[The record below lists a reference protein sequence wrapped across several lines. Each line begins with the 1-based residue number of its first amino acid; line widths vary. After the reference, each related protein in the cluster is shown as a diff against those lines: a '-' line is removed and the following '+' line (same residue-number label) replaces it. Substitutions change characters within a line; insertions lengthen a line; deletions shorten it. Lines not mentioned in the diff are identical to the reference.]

1 MKYQTGSLLSLF
13 LLLIVTLPG
22 QAQERTVTGTVLD
35 SVSEEPVRDVTVQVQ
50 GTDLGTLTDPEGRFV
65 LRGVPSQPLSLVISQ
80 IGYQNREIRVPAD
93 QNSVTV
99 RLRRDYLQIEQ
110 LVVTGRATE
119 VRRENL
125 ANSVST
131 LNSEEINETPQQTL
145 NNALQGKVA
154 GALISKN
161 EGTPGG
167 GMQLRL
173 RGSNTINARS
183 TPLYVVDGV
192 LISNFSIG
200 DNRGVLV
207 DGGQGE
213 GEVPR
218 VADLAPGEIESIE
231 ILKGPSAAAI
241 YGSKAANGVVIIE
254 TKSGTAGEPLIQ
266 LSSRFG
272 FFDLLNTIDTRDFTS
287 VDEARD
293 VFGPLVEE
301 EPIASNIEQGGDFDN
316 QEQMASRNDL
326 SYDLSGNIRGGNAS
340 TNYYVSGSLKNDEG
354 IIENTGFERQ
364 SVRANIA
371 SGVGE
376 ALDFNV
382 NLNYIHTEQLRG
394 LTQNDN
400 NQTSYWMVFPN
411 VPDFFDL
418 GRRPDGSFPENP
430 FVGNG
435 SNPLQ
440 TASLLENEEDVQ
452 RFIAGVNGNLALLDT
467 ERQSLQLRV
476 NGGVDVFAQEN
487 SIFSPP
493 AIFFEDADGR
503 PGTALKTT
511 TNNVNANI
519 NVSGIWE
526 LQATDDIQL
535 TTSSGLQFET
545 RAPRFTRIVSRD
557 LVAGKPIVDAGTI
570 EQVVERREQ
579 VEDFGFF
586 LQEEM
591 LALDDRLLLTGAV
604 RFDQSSANSDD
615 DAIFIYPKA
624 SASYRIPGASG
635 FLDEVKF
642 RAAFGQTG
650 NQPVFGQEFT
660 NLDITGKIS
669 GIPFLSLEGSFAGEL
684 EPERQSEVEGGVDI
698 TAAGGRAGLEITG
711 YWQNISNLILQ
722 RDLPPSTGF
731 DTEFFNGGEMR
742 NWGIEVSLDATPVA
756 GEFEWSTRTNFF
768 LNRNEVTELPVAPF
782 FTGNFAVS
790 FGGFQVEEGQSLT
803 SIVGTAGTDAD
814 GNAIIERLGNS
825 DPDFTITVS
834 QEVTWK
840 GLRLHALGEWRQ
852 GQDVINLT
860 ELLFDL
866 AANSADFVDQD
877 GEISPPGECFPD
889 CSGTERIVG
898 FANGFARPY
907 VQDASFFKLREVSL
921 SWELPTGLRQDLFGN
936 FFRNVR
942 LTATANELFRITP
955 YRGLDPEVSQFGI
968 TPFRGVD
975 IAPFPPSRS
984 FFVGVDLS
992 L

>member
-1 MKYQTGSLLSLF
+1 MRYLTGSLLALLF
-13 LLLIVTLPG
+13 LLLFSLPVD
-22 QAQERTVTGTVLD
+22 AQERTIRGV
-35 SVSEEPVRDVTVQVQ
+35 VRDTAGQQPVAGVTVQVA
-50 GTDLGTLTDPEGRFV
+50 GTNLGAFTDADGRFV
-65 LRGVPSQPLSLVISQ
+65 LPGAPEGSVTLVFSQ
-80 IGYQNREIRVPAD
+80 IGWQRREISVPAD
-93 QNSVTV
+93 QNTVTV
-99 RLRRDYLQIEQ
+99 YLRRDYLQVEQ

-125 ANSVST
+125 ANAVTT
-131 LNSEEINETPQQTL
+131 LNAEEVNETPQQTL

-207 DGGQGE
+207 NGGQGE

-254 TKSGTAGEPLIQ
+254 TKSGTAGEPRVE
-266 LSSRFG
+266 LSARFG
-272 FFDLLNTIDTRDFTS
+272 TYDLLNTIETRDFTS
-287 VDEARD
+287 VAEAREA
-293 VFGPLVEE
+293 FGPIVEE
-301 EPIASNIEQGGDFDN
+301 EPFASNIEQGRDFDN
-316 QEQMASRNDL
+316 QKQIASRNDL
-326 SYDLSGNIRGGNAS
+326 SYDLSGSVRGGNETTS
-340 TNYYVSGSLKNDEG
+340 YYVSASQKDDAG
-354 IIENTGFERQ
+354 IIQNTGFQRQ
-364 SVRANIA
+364 SVRTNVA
-371 SGVGE
+371 SGVGN
-376 ALDFNV
+376 AFDFNV

-411 VPDFFDL
+411 VPDFVDL
-418 GRRPDGSFPENP
+418 GRRPDGTFPENP

-452 RFIAGVNGNLALLDT
+452 RFIAGFNGNFSLLDIEDQT
-467 ERQSLQLRV
+467 VRLTA
-476 NGGVDVFAQEN
+476 NGGVDAFAQEN

-493 AIFFEDADGR
+493 EIFFEDADGR
-503 PGTALKTT
+503 PGTSLQTSTK
-511 TNNVNANI
+511 NVNANI
-519 NVSGIWE
+519 NVSGVWE
-526 LQATDDIQL
+526 LQASDDL
-535 TTSSGLQFET
+535 RFTTSSGVQYESRT
-545 RAPRFTRIVSRD
+545 PRFTRIVSRD

-570 EQVVERREQ
+570 EQVAERREQ

-586 LQEEM
+586 VQEEL
-591 LALDDRLLLTGAV
+591 LALDERLLLTGAV

-615 DAIFIYPKA
+615 EGLFIFPKA
-624 SASYRIPGASG
+624 SASYRIPDLGG
-635 FLDEVKF
+635 FLDAIKF
-642 RAAFGQTG
+642 RGAFGQTG
-650 NQPVFGQEFT
+650 NQPIFGQEFT
-660 NLDITGKIS
+660 NLDITGKLK
-669 GIPFLSLEGSFAGEL
+669 GIPFLSLEGSFASDL
-684 EPERQSEVEGGVDI
+684 EPERQTEVEGGVDI
-698 TAAGGRAGLEITG
+698 TAADGRARLEVTA
-711 YWQNISNLILQ
+711 YWQNISNLILE
-722 RDLPPSTGF
+722 RELPPSTGF
-731 DTEFFNGGEMR
+731 DSEFFNGGKMR
-742 NWGIEVSLDATPVA
+742 NRGIEISLDATPVA
-756 GEFEWSTRTNFF
+756 GEVEWSTRTNFF
-768 LNRNEVTELPVAPF
+768 LNRSEVTELPVAPF

-790 FGGFQVEEGQSLT
+790 FGGFQVKEGQSLT
-803 SIVGTAGTDAD
+803 TIVGTAGTDAE
-814 GNAIIERLGNS
+814 GNAIIEKLGNS
-825 DPDFTITVS
+825 DPDFTFTFS
-834 QEVTWK
+834 QNLRWK
-840 GLRLHALGEWRQ
+840 GVRLHALGEWRH

-866 AANSADFVDQD
+866 GANSSDFVDQD
-877 GEISPPGECFPD
+877 GEVSSPDQCFPD
-889 CSGTERIVG
+889 CSGLERLLG
-898 FANGFARPY
+898 FAAGFARPY
-907 VQDASFFKLREVSL
+907 VQAASFFKLRELSL
-921 SWELPTGLRQDLFGN
+921 SWELPSDLRQDLFGSA
-936 FFRNVR
+936 FRNVR
-942 LTATANELFRITP
+942 LIATANELFRITP

-984 FFVGVDLS
+984 FFLGVDLS